1 MSPVRESSAVLSFF
15 GLQEQPFLKTSKILT
30 HGCVQGDPDM
40 KVSLVQELL
49 CNQQVESW
57 ETIKEIIWISSIR

>member
-1 MSPVRESSAVLSFF
+1 MSPVRESSAVQSFF

-49 CNQQVESW
+49 CNQQVES
-57 ETIKEIIWISSIR
+57 